1 MGTLILEV
9 AALGVAVALTS
20 PGSVVAVI
28 ALLSL
33 SSGVR
38 RVLAFIA
45 GWLIAIGIIA
55 VLMVL
60 VLQGQ
65 DFHSRH
71 TASSRTASAV
81 EIFLG
86 CLLLVVVA
94 RMYRRPQHKPKNESQ
109 PKWLERVDRSHW
121 LLEVVVG
128 VAMLS
133 YALTLTAAAET
144 LKANVGPLDGALA
157 GLVFGAASIITIAA
171 PLVVAVIAP
180 DRAATVLATW
190 KSWVL
195 AHSRSILLIA
205 LAVIGAALVAKGAYD
220 LAAY

>member
-9 AALGVAVALTS
+9 AALGVAAALTS

-38 RVLAFIA
+38 RGVAFIV
-45 GWLIAIGIIA
+45 GWLIAVGVIFVLII
-55 VLMVL
+55 L

-65 DFHSRH
+65 DFSSRH
-71 TASSRTASAV
+71 TSPSRAASWV
-81 EIFLG
+81 EVVLG

-94 RMYRRPQHKPKNESQ
+94 RTYRRPQQKPKNQSQ
-109 PKWLERVDRSHW
+109 PKWLARLDSSHW

-128 VAMLS
+128 LVMLS
-133 YALTLTAAAET
+133 YALTLAAAAET
-144 LKANVGPLDGALA
+144 LKANVGSLDAVLA

-171 PLVVAVIAP
+171 PLIVVVVAP
-180 DRAATVLATW
+180 ERAATVLEAW
-190 KSWVL
+190 RNWVL
-195 AHSRSILLIA
+195 THSRSITLIA
-205 LAVIGAALVAKGAYD
+205 LVVIGAALIAKGAYD
-220 LAAY
+220 LAA

>member
-20 PGSVVAVI
+20 PGSVVAII

-33 SSGVR
+33 SSGFR
-38 RVLAFIA
+38 RGVAFIA

-71 TASSRTASAV
+71 TSPSRAASAV
-81 EIFLG
+81 EIVLG
-86 CLLLVVVA
+86 CLLLLVVA
-94 RMYRRPQHKPKNESQ
+94 RMYRRPQEAPKSQSQ
-109 PKWLERVDRSHW
+109 PKWLARVDNSHW

-128 VAMLS
+128 VVMLS

-144 LKANVGPLDGALA
+144 LKANVSPLDGALA
-157 GLVFGAASIITIAA
+157 GLVFAAASIITIAA
-171 PLVVAVIAP
+171 PVVVVVVAP
-180 DRAATVLATW
+180 DRAATVLEKW
-190 KSWVL
+190 RNWVL
-195 AHSRSILLIA
+195 AHSRSILLVA
-205 LAVIGAALVAKGAYD
+205 LMVIGAALIAKGAYD
-220 LAAY
+220 LAA